1 MIRKVEKTTSL
12 ILFILICVCILAV
25 SAYADGSI
33 TGNDEAC
40 PVGGTHDFLCT
51 EYVAGDH
58 VTGHCTKCGVEKT
71 ETITETYSLAIVVP
85 ATDTSYGYNVYFNA
99 NSGRSFTLVTGD
111 YTYTVN
117 TYSTGE
123 AGQQEITGSSE
134 QTVSNYTH
142 VGSSTEVKTVQSAGV
157 PEHQHHMEYTNYV
170 PSDST
175 GPGHLEAVC
184 TFAGCDYEEYTY
196 LSDGAQYKKSTNPDA
211 SREASCVPDD
221 TELTDEAGYYT
232 DSGKGYQDYVA
243 VKSSGNDPESF
254 RLWSGKLTTHLYE
267 LNDGQDETA
276 YAKLFTCYRCGNVHA
291 FEGATV
297 AKRVKE
303 PTCVDGGVDLWNC
316 ANEENLEFY
325 VRVKP
330 IGHDWSGETKITLPV
345 EGSTAGRKMVY
356 CSRCDEY
363 TYEGLDE
370 VSDSAQEALT
380 EYVEEHKLEE
390 TIRAEGSFELEK
402 DDAQYDAARAKYYF
416 MVDYPLNATKYTDPS
431 LFTFYH
437 YNEATGETEEL
448 PFELTDEGIRVY
460 TGSFSPFSYTFQL
473 TQTGTLNVE
482 LQFESAPESVKLTL
496 TRSYTKDGEKTQ
508 DTDFNGTTES
518 PNHTA
523 EIKADAEGK
532 WEYNFNNEQF
542 AYNTTVDNVDYKYDY
557 ELAVD
562 DGTNTR
568 SYDVTLSTTGTETNV
583 VFVEAS
589 TGTINFTR
597 EWNANNSYGLSVPS
611 KYKVDTVIDLYYSTD
626 DGKTYTMV
634 SKDTT
639 LPEEIRNIEASGS
652 GDKYTWTNVPFTLK
666 IDDKTYNITYKVFQ
680 EQDANGYIGSEEEPE
695 GKYFVTS
702 NPFPTVTFTDGQ
714 ATKNVKITNSLKQ
727 IDWVVTKVWKNS
739 TRLIETRPNSITL
752 NIVYSDG
759 SSTTYVSVPYGSN
772 FSMNGGEGWTK
783 TLKLPM
789 GYSYRVIE
797 TGMTVGESYYSIKYT
812 GTQHTSGTAYR
823 YIYRSVSNNSKH
835 YTTITNTFRATPFT
849 GDSAD
854 IMLWAAV
861 SVSALA
867 AITAGVI
874 ILRRRSRPRYRG
886 LH

>member
-71 ETITETYSLAIVVP
+71 ETITETYSLALVVP

-99 NSGRSFTLVTGD
+99 NSGRSFTLVTGN

-437 YNEATGETEEL
+437 LNEATGETEEL
-448 PFELTDEGIRVY
+448 PFELTDDGIKVY

-473 TQTGTLNVE
+473 SKTGNLNVE
-482 LQFESAPESVKLTL
+482 LQFEGTAPSSVNLTL
-496 TRSYTKDGEKTQ
+496 TRSYSINDE
-508 DTDFNGTTES
+508 E
-518 PNHTA
+518 
-523 EIKADAEGK
+523 KADDTFKETATISSSDGWKKTWTNLESYVTIEK
-532 WEYNFNNEQF
+532 ADEKIDCPYH
-542 AYNTTVDNVDYKYDY
+542 Y
-557 ELAVD
+557 ELEVD
-562 DGTNTR
+562 DNFTEPTY
-568 SYDVTLSTTGTETNV
+568 YDVTLSSDTEKSETNLILV
-583 VFVEAS
+583 KVK
-589 TGTINFTR
+589 TGTIKCTR
-597 EWNANNSYGLSVPS
+597 LWDANNSYGLTIPS

-626 DGKTYTMV
+626 DGKTYEKV
-634 SKDTT
+634 SKDAT

-652 GDKYTWTNVPFTLK
+652 GDNYSWTNVPYTLV
-666 IDDKTYNITYKVFQ
+666 IDGETCKVTYKVYQ

-695 GKYFVTS
+695 GKYFTTKT
-702 NPFPTVTFTDGQ
+702 PFPTVTFDGTEGE
-714 ATKNVKITNSLKQ
+714 TKEVSITNSLKQ

-874 ILRRRSRPRYRG
+874 ILRHRSRPRYRG